1 MNVLKSLL
9 QPCYAVVMLI
19 SVVLFSPSICT
30 ANNNVNFNASKGGI
44 DTSQFYIKFSTG
56 IVTNYDT
63 LEAGIGY
70 RLNRHRMDVRLG
82 FMCHHNCRDNF
93 IQGNY
98 YYNIIEGNKASI
110 FVTGGLVSAFNG
122 DSDTGI
128 DLGVGTA
135 INLSRDT
142 YLDGVGTTINLSR
155 DTYLDIEC
163 STIANYRPLPIHIR
177 FGLRVHI

>member
-1 MNVLKSLL
+1 MSILKSLL
-9 QPCYAVVMLI
+9 QQCYAVILAF
-19 SVVLFSPSICT
+19 VVLSSPSICT
-30 ANNNVNFNASKGGI
+30 ANNNVDFNAFKDSI

-56 IVTNYDT
+56 IATNYDT

-70 RLNRHRMDVRLG
+70 RLSRHRMDVRLG

-110 FVTGGLVSAFNG
+110 FVTSGLVSVLACCSG
-122 DSDTGI
+122 TGI
-128 DLGVGTA
+128 DLGVGT
-135 INLSRDT
+135 
-142 YLDGVGTTINLSR
+142 TINLSK

-163 STIANYRPLPIHIR
+163 STMANYRPLPIHIR